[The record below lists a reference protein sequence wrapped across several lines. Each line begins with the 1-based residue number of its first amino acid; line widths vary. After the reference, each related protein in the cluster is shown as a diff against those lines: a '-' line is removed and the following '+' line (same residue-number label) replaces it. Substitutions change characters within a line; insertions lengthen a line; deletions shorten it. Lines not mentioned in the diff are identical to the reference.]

1 LPALQDKPGSTE
13 NWNGPDVKGGSSLL
27 DPWNHPYVYR
37 NPSTRPGH
45 DYDPRSAGQAGQV
58 ADPSQGS
65 MIRNN

>member
-13 NWNGPDVKGGSSLL
+13 NWNGPYVKGGGSLL

-58 ADPSQGS
+58 ADPSQDS